1 MQEVIVCDQVKFSL
15 EKVSGKSQIILLPWA
30 PAVYQEIGLKATGGG
45 WLFIC
50 PFSEIKNYY
59 YYY

>member
-30 PAVYQEIGLKATGGG
+30 PAVFQEMELKVTGGR
-45 WLFIC
+45 
-50 PFSEIKNYY
+50 
-59 YYY
+59 